1 VADGGT
7 AVAETDI
14 VAGGNEVLPARQ
26 VDTSDVVV
34 DDSVSGTGDV
44 VVAEE
49 GVGQEVESF
58 ETAQGSVYTVLPDG
72 RTQRFK
78 TATQEQNEPQDL
90 IVFAKFEN
98 PQQEQDFLSAQNR
111 EDGQKLYVVDSEG
124 NVYNKNEEIK
134 GKDVRLAIIKD
145 GKVVQTVET
154 SLTPKIG
161 YNTFDQRRYEENG
174 EKFRS
179 THLGNKV
186 TKINTKTETATSITK
201 EQTDAKARIDE
212 FVNGLETVNPQLH
225 KVALQDPIAALD
237 DLIDFHKGN
246 LKGTNPTTKAYAE
259 KAIAKFEALKKD
271 FKLANSPAQ
280 LGQEVVDAPAEN
292 VAPEIKQK
300 IDDYIVQLEKD
311 KKLQIKCPP
320 GMTWKAKKGMQ
331 SGFTKGGKWEVL
343 TKFNGK
349 SHEMGGID
357 IELGGGKFKMSNK
370 NGEFKAKFG
379 LVIPCK
385 K

>member
-49 GVGQEVESF
+49 GVG
-58 ETAQGSVYTVLPDG
+58 
-72 RTQRFK
+72 
-78 TATQEQNEPQDL
+78 
-90 IVFAKFEN
+90 
-98 PQQEQDFLSAQNR
+98 
-111 EDGQKLYVVDSEG
+111 
-124 NVYNKNEEIK
+124 
-134 GKDVRLAIIKD
+134 
-145 GKVVQTVET
+145 
-154 SLTPKIG
+154 
-161 YNTFDQRRYEENG
+161 
-174 EKFRS
+174 
-179 THLGNKV
+179 
-186 TKINTKTETATSITK
+186 
-201 EQTDAKARIDE
+201 
-212 FVNGLETVNPQLH
+212 
-225 KVALQDPIAALD
+225 
-237 DLIDFHKGN
+237 
-246 LKGTNPTTKAYAE
+246 
-259 KAIAKFEALKKD
+259 
-271 FKLANSPAQ
+271 
-280 LGQEVVDAPAEN
+280 EVVDAPAEN